1 MLRDFPIKNIETE
14 FIKKSDFHDIY
25 EDPLD
30 ETLIKFTKKKDAFQ
44 EVVVVILAGKIG
56 EGHLGV
62 GQLFDKG
69 ALCLLEAESDSE
81 STEAA
86 QSFLISGKAHLEI
99 NLSEMSDF
107 LELYFEYPREIK
119 TFFNPRTQIV
129 WHALSSQFEEHG
141 LDIDSYKHTFIF
153 YGLLDRVSFLKK
165 DFVEYVQSLE
175 EDPLEINN
183 LYDSLELHKSEF
195 FKDIEVYNEFQ
206 EKVAKVFE
214 KDKMRYKIWI
224 PGCATGEEAFSFAL
238 VIYDYLKEN
247 NLEKKYEII
256 GTDTDTKM
264 VRKTGLK
271 KGQYSKEVLN
281 QIPTKYQKYLKIESE
296 LLIIDPEVRSSIIFS
311 PHNMIS
317 DPGFFNFD
325 LVICRNILHH
335 FKKSFQENIWQDMS
349 TVLVEKGLLITD
361 GNSPLPECVKNNFLD
376 IGNISNTFFDCV
388 ERREVFEHLRAGQH
402 NLAEEQAIELRK
414 KLMFRRDGLTDNKTK
429 GDEIEELKKE
439 LALTKSSLRAA
450 SMSFE
455 KTFEEQVKSSDE
467 LKKANKELTD
477 IKNNLLKKANE
488 KTKQLE
494 QTNTDLQMKS
504 SLLKHTN
511 LDLAKREYQLQVK
524 TRELEESNKSLETI
538 QKERSLFFAKLSH
551 ELRTPLNAILGFS
564 GILLEKLPEDETS
577 QEKEYLDCIKTS
589 GKSLLALI
597 NSVHDFTK
605 IDLHEL
611 TIIKQKMNLPKFL
624 KDLSTY
630 HTNECTNKGLKF
642 FLDLDEDLPQCIESD
657 EIRIRQVFDNLL
669 SNAIKFTKKG
679 HIEVKARAF
688 FLNDDKSRLD
698 IAFMIEDTG
707 IGVEQEK
714 LDKLFKTFS
723 QVHDP
728 SGLQERGTGL
738 GLYISK
744 QITEKLGGEIGVLS
758 QPGKGTVFNITL
770 KNVMVIPEFEEKIVE
785 TLYQFFGQSVLLA
798 DDIPLNLSLLEAYL
812 SPYDLKIETAKDG
825 QELIYKAKNLKPH
838 LIVTDYKM
846 PTTKGD
852 EALEILEKSNIKIPI
867 ILVSALKVERDIKK
881 KFQGFLQKPIDKNVF
896 LNEISKFLKHKKIE
910 KDKGAVSESFNN
922 FFIPDQLGEKE
933 QELLEEIERDLLIA
947 KDIMDITL
955 LETSA
960 SEIRKKIKGTKI
972 ENLSPWFTQL
982 QTESTNFNIQMIEQ
996 LLEEGIKA
1004 IESYRSKIKKAS

>member
-1 MLRDFPIKNIETE
+1 M
-14 FIKKSDFHDIY
+14 
-25 EDPLD
+25 
-30 ETLIKFTKKKDAFQ
+30 
-44 EVVVVILAGKIG
+44 
-56 EGHLGV
+56 
-62 GQLFDKG
+62 
-69 ALCLLEAESDSE
+69 
-81 STEAA
+81 
-86 QSFLISGKAHLEI
+86 
-99 NLSEMSDF
+99 
-107 LELYFEYPREIK
+107 
-119 TFFNPRTQIV
+119 
-129 WHALSSQFEEHG
+129 
-141 LDIDSYKHTFIF
+141 
-153 YGLLDRVSFLKK
+153 
-165 DFVEYVQSLE
+165 
-175 EDPLEINN
+175 EINN

-195 FKDIEVYNEFQ
+195 FKDIEVYNEFR
-206 EKVAKVFE
+206 EKIVKVFE

-256 GTDTDTKM
+256 GTDTDVKM

-281 QIPTKYQKYLKIESE
+281 QIPTKYQKYLKVESDV
-296 LLIIDPEVRSSIIFS
+296 LIIEPEVRSSIIFS

-335 FKKSFQENIWQDMS
+335 FKKSFQKNIWQDMS

-361 GNSPLPECVKNNFLD
+361 GKSPLPESVKKNFLD
-376 IGNISNTFFDCV
+376 VGNISNTFFDCV

-414 KLMFRRDGLTDNKTK
+414 KLMFRRSDGLTDNKTK
-429 GDEIEELKKE
+429 DDEIEELKKE

-467 LKKANKELTD
+467 LKKANKELTNL
-477 IKNNLLKKANE
+477 KNNLLKNANE
-488 KTKQLE
+488 KTKQLK
-494 QTNTDLQMKS
+494 QTNIDLQMKS

-630 HTNECTNKGLKF
+630 HTNECINKGLKF
-642 FLDLDEDLPQCIESD
+642 FLELDEDLPQWIESD
-657 EIRIRQVFDNLL
+657 EFRIRQVFDNLL
-669 SNAIKFTKKG
+669 NNALKFTKKG
-679 HIEVKARAF
+679 HIEVKSKVF
-688 FLNDDKSRLD
+688 FLNDEKSCLD
-698 IAFMIEDTG
+698 LIFMIEDTG

-728 SGLQERGTGL
+728 GSLQERGTGL

-744 QITEKLGGEIGVLS
+744 QITEKLGGEIGVIS
-758 QPGKGTVFNITL
+758 KPGKGTIFNITL
-770 KNVMVIPEFEEKIVE
+770 KNILIIPEFEEKIVSTSYE
-785 TLYQFFGQSVLLA
+785 FFGQNILIA

-812 SPYDLKIETAKDG
+812 SPYNLNVETAKDG
-825 QELIYKAKNLKPH
+825 QELIYKAKKLKPH

-846 PTTKGD
+846 PTIRAD
-852 EALEILEKSNIKIPI
+852 EVLEVLEKNNIKPPV
-867 ILVSALKVERDIKK
+867 ILVSALKVEHNIKK
-881 KFQGFLQKPIDKNVF
+881 KFQDFLQKPIDKNIF
-896 LNEISKFLKHKKIE
+896 LNKISQFLKHQKIE
-910 KDKGAVSESFNN
+910 TKNETTRPSFNN
-922 FFIPDQLGEKE
+922 FFIPDQLGKEE
-933 QELLEEIERDLLIA
+933 QELLEEIERDLLMA
-947 KDIMDITL
+947 RDIMDITL
-955 LETSA
+955 LEKSS

-996 LLEEGIKA
+996 LLEEGIKT
-1004 IESYRSKIKKAS
+1004 IENYRSKIKKAS